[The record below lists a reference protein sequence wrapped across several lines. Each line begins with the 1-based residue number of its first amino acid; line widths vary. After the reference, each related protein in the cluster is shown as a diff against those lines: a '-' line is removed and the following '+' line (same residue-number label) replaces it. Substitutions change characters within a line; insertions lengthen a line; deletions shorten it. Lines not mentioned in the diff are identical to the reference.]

1 MNRGMVVGVWFGV
14 IDMAVMFWAI
24 ICVIS
29 FYQQLEDHEYG
40 LLKKTKRALWNF
52 DLGKTMVDCKTST
65 TSRVISGVDQY
76 LPLFVLDVCFFSSIT
91 KISLFSGAHTRKFH
105 VS

>member
-52 DLGKTMVDCKTST
+52 DLGKTFVDRKTST
-65 TSRVISGVDQY
+65 ISRVTSRVDQY
-76 LPLFVLDVCFFSSIT
+76 IGLFLLLACAFS
-91 KISLFSGAHTRKFH
+91 HT
-105 VS
+105 

>member
-1 MNRGMVVGVWFGV
+1 MFVMHFSIAQDIYFMNRGMVVGVWFGV

-40 LLKKTKRALWNF
+40 LLKKTRRALWNF
-52 DLGKTMVDCKTST
+52 DLGKN
-65 TSRVISGVDQY
+65 
-76 LPLFVLDVCFFSSIT
+76 L
-91 KISLFSGAHTRKFH
+91 
-105 VS
+105 